1 MKSTLSII
9 AVIFLAGCSQAA
21 EQKPA
26 ETRAVRVEKVGVAG
40 GARRIEYAGEIRAR
54 HETRLAFRVP
64 GKIVARLVDTGTTV
78 RRGQPVARIDPADL
92 KLAAASAAAQVAS
105 IESERS
111 LAAAELGRYRELRA
125 KNFISQAELD
135 RRASALATAESR
147 YRAAVAQERQASN
160 QVGYATLLADTG
172 GIITAVEAEAGQ
184 VVAAGQT
191 VAKLARPGEREVAF
205 AVPESQRSLV
215 EKAGEFVVSLNAQP
229 GRSWKGRLRELAPAA
244 DPVTRTYAARVTLL
258 GADDEVELGMSA
270 RVEAA
275 AAQGH
280 KRIEVPIAALH
291 SRDDT
296 PQVFVVEADGT
307 VRAQKVKT
315 GGIAGE
321 RVVIEA
327 GLNPGDVV
335 VAAGARLLRAGQRV
349 RVLDE
354 K

>member
-1 MKSTLSII
+1 MR
-9 AVIFLAGCSQAA
+9 IFPSVFVVLVLAACTQAA
-21 EQKPA
+21 EQKPD
-26 ETRAVRVEKVGVAG
+26 ETRTVRVEKVGIAG

-64 GKIVARLVDTGTTV
+64 GKIVARLVDTGAVV

-92 KLAAASAAAQVAS
+92 KLAAQSAAAQVAT
-105 IESERS
+105 IRSERE
-111 LAAAELGRYRELRA
+111 LAQAELGRYRELRA

-135 RRASALATAESR
+135 RRASAFATADSR
-147 YRAAVAQERQASN
+147 YQAALAQERQASN
-160 QVGYATLLADTG
+160 QVGYATLVADTY
-172 GIITAVEAEAGQ
+172 GIITAIEAEAGQ

-205 AVPESQRSLV
+205 AVPESQRELV
-215 EKAGEFVVSLNAQP
+215 EKAGEFVVALNARP
-229 GRSWKGRLRELAPAA
+229 GKTWKGRLRELAPAA
-244 DPVTRTYAARVTLL
+244 DPTTRTYAARVTVL
-258 GADDEVELGMSA
+258 GADDAVELGMSA

-275 AAQGH
+275 AAVGY

-291 SRDDT
+291 SRGET
-296 PQVFVVEADGT
+296 PQVFVVEANGT
-307 VRAQKVKT
+307 VRAQPVKT
-315 GGIAGE
+315 GGVTGE

-335 VAAGARLLRAGQRV
+335 VAAGARLLRAGQKV